1 MTSFRFLVL
10 IIVSLIFLSSNGLS
24 QNSDTGGLVGYEIG
38 VQADID
44 NLPRVKQKLV
54 SPPFVPDH
62 EQVATGGPKI
72 VEIEFIIEEKEIEVA
87 PEAFVQAMTYNGS
100 VVLAQ

>member
-1 MTSFRFLVL
+1 MTSFRFLFF
-10 IIVSLIFLSSNGLS
+10 IIISLIFLSNNSLS

-44 NLPRVKQKLV
+44 NLQRVKQKLV
-54 SPPFVPDH
+54 IPPFVPEH
-62 EQVATGGPKI
+62 EQVATGSPKI

-87 PEAFVQAMTYNGS
+87 PIS
-100 VVLAQ
+100 